1 LVILLRLKIQK
12 LENQTIPDLSSEFI
26 FKTTR
31 SSGPGGQNVNKVSSK
46 VELYFDIN
54 ASQILNDW
62 QKTQLWEKQT
72 NKISQEGI
80 FKIVCQ
86 VDRSQLRNK
95 ELVVDKFYE
104 ILKKTFHI
112 LKARKATKPSKSAVN
127 ERIKEKKVR
136 SNLKQIRNKNID
148 LEE

>member
-1 LVILLRLKIQK
+1 M
-12 LENQTIPDLSSEFI
+12 ENQTIPDLSTEFI

-46 VELYFDIN
+46 VELYFDVN

-62 QKTQLWEKQT
+62 QKTRLWQKQA

-95 ELVVDKFYE
+95 ELVVEKFYE
-104 ILKKTFHI
+104 VLKKAFHI
-112 LKARKATKPSKSAVN
+112 EKPRKATKPSKGAVN
-127 ERIKEKKVR
+127 ERIKVKKVR
-136 SNLKQIRNKNID
+136 ASVKINRSKNID
-148 LEE
+148 FEE

>member
-1 LVILLRLKIQK
+1 LD
-12 LENQTIPDLSSEFI
+12 NQTIPDLSTEFI

-46 VELYFDIN
+46 VELYFDVN

-62 QKTQLWEKQT
+62 QKTRLWIKQA

-86 VDRSQLRNK
+86 IDRSQLRNK
-95 ELVVDKFYE
+95 ELVVEKFYE
-104 ILKKTFHI
+104 VLKKAFHI
-112 LKARKATKPSKSAVN
+112 EKPRKATKPSKGAVN
-127 ERIKEKKVR
+127 ERIKVKKVR
-136 SNLKQIRNKNID
+136 SSVKLNRSKKID
-148 LEE
+148 FEE

>member
-1 LVILLRLKIQK
+1 M
-12 LENQTIPDLSSEFI
+12 ENQTIPDLSTEFT

-62 QKTQLWEKQT
+62 QKTRLWEKQT

-95 ELVVDKFYE
+95 ELVMEKFYE
-104 ILKKTFHI
+104 ILKRAFHI
-112 LKARKATKPSKSAVN
+112 EKARKATKPTKGMVEA
-127 ERIKEKKVR
+127 RIKEKKVR
-136 SNLKQIRNKNID
+136 AGIKQNRNKNID
-148 LEE
+148 LDE